1 MIEDQVAPKRCGH
14 TKGTSVVSRGEAVA
28 RVKAACDAR
37 DEGQDQDL
45 PWRCWAGIILL
56 GFNRIYS
63 LIMTNIAMENGHG
76 NSELFR

>member
-14 TKGTSVVSRGEAVA
+14 TKGTSVVSRAEAVA

-45 PWRCWAGIILL
+45 SWRRWVMILL
-56 GFNRIYS
+56 GFNTGWWFGTCFIFPY
-63 LIMTNIAMENGHG
+63 NYWE
-76 NSELFR
+76 